1 MELRIEKYTQELD
14 MVTACVLAALASKRQ
29 LRQGDLEFKIKFQGG
44 LGHTVKPGLLKS
56 FKQVNKKAFK
66 IPKLE

>member
-1 MELRIEKYTQELD
+1 MELLIEKYTQELD

-44 LGHTVKPGLLKS
+44 LGHTVKPGLLRVSNKS
-56 FKQVNKKAFK
+56 IKRHSKY
-66 IPKLE
+66 PS

>member
-44 LGHTVKPGLLKS
+44 LGHTVKPGLLRVSNKS
-56 FKQVNKKAFK
+56 TKRHLKY
-66 IPKLE
+66 PS